1 MDAPENRDLW
11 AERRG
16 AYSPDY
22 YAHHGPNDVSEA
34 VGDALA
40 DAVSSE
46 DPVLELGCSSGRH
59 LAHLHERGFE
69 DLHGVDVNGEAFDV
83 MADEYP
89 DLAAAGT
96 FVEGA
101 FDDVL
106 PDLPDDHFAAVYSVE
121 TLQHVHPDAAWVFS
135 EIARVTD
142 QRLITVENEDGEG
155 GAAGDAS
162 DDGDDERGDDPPVNY
177 VDGEV
182 PLYYRNW
189 RDVFEGTGLEQLR
202 ETETRRDTMRV
213 FGPASGR
220 TT

>member
-34 VGDALA
+34 VGDVLD
-40 DAVSSE
+40 DAVSRE
-46 DPVLELGCSSGRH
+46 APVLELGCSSGRH
-59 LAHLHERGFE
+59 LAHLRERGFE
-69 DLHGVDVNGEAFDV
+69 DLHGIDVNGEAFDV
-83 MADEYP
+83 MAEAYP
-89 DLAAAGT
+89 DLAEAGT

-121 TLQHVHPDAAWVFS
+121 TLQHVHPDAAWAFD

-142 QRLITVENEDGEG
+142 ECLITVENEDGEG
-155 GAAGDAS
+155 GSAR
-162 DDGDDERGDDPPVNY
+162 DDEEAETQQGDDPPVNY
-177 VDGEV
+177 VAGEV

-189 RDVFEGTGLEQLR
+189 RDVFEGTGFEQVSEA
-202 ETETRRDTMRV
+202 ETKRDTMRV
-213 FGPASGR
+213 FGPADD
-220 TT
+220 